1 MGHNINP
8 HNVEVLTDENHIIER
23 RVKETIE
30 SSVGAARNVSPN
42 WSQETMKFWFCF
54 KLFCSE
60 FWKLFLKEKN

>member
-8 HNVEVLTDENHIIER
+8 HNVEVLTDENHAIKR

-30 SSVGAARNVSPN
+30 SNVGAARKVSPN
-42 WSQETMKFWFCF
+42 WSQETMKFSFCF

-60 FWKLFLKEKN
+60 F